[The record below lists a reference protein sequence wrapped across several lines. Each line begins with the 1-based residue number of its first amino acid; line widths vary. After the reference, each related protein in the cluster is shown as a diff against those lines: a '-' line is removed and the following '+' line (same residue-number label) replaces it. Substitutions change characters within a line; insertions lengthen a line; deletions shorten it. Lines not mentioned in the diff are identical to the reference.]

1 MSGEQLLQYVLSG
14 VTVGSIYAVVAI
26 GFNIIY
32 NTTGII
38 NFAQGEFLILGAMT
52 AITLA
57 AFLPLPLALALAV
70 LITLAAGGLI
80 ELLFIR
86 WLRQPGVLRVIIITI
101 GVSIVLREAMLHV
114 WDDQVRALP
123 HFTGSE
129 VSSIGILGARISPQ
143 ALWVLGAA
151 AFVVLFLNL
160 FFRFT
165 LTGKA
170 MRACAANR
178 TAARLCGIS
187 VRWMVTLSFCL
198 SAALGALAG
207 CAISPLAQTQYDMGA
222 SLAIK
227 GFTAAVLGG
236 LGNSGGA
243 VAAGLIIGL
252 LETFSISLLPMAYKD
267 VVSIALLLAILF
279 ARPSGLFGSRA
290 AGALREH

>member
-1 MSGEQLLQYVLSG
+1 MSDGQLVQYLFSG
-14 VTVGSIYAVVAI
+14 ITVGSIYAVVAI

-38 NFAQGEFLILGAMT
+38 NFAQGEFLVLGAMT
-52 AITLA
+52 AITLTPL
-57 AFLPLPLALALAV
+57 LPLPLALLAAVVLTLAV
-70 LITLAAGGLI
+70 GGLI

-86 WLRQPGVLRVIIITI
+86 WLREPAVLRVIIITI
-101 GVSIVLREAMLHV
+101 GVSILLREGMLHV

-129 VSSIGILGARISPQ
+129 ISSLSILGARLSPQ
-143 ALWVLGAA
+143 VLWVLATAA
-151 AFVVLFLNL
+151 AVVLFLFL

-165 LTGKA
+165 LTGRA

-178 TAARLCGIS
+178 TAARLCGIDA
-187 VRWMVTLSFCL
+187 RWMVTLSFCL

-227 GFTAAVLGG
+227 GFSAAVIGG
-236 LGNSGGA
+236 LGSSGGA
-243 VAAGLIIGL
+243 VAAGLLIGL
-252 LETFSISLLPMAYKD
+252 LETASIGLLPMAYKD
-267 VVSIALLLAILF
+267 VVAIALLLVILTV
-279 ARPSGLFGSRA
+279 RPGGLFVSRA